1 MARFTVLTFCFLIC
15 TTRLAAQSSGQESVT
30 VIQLPVPG
38 TTTSVNTLNLGVE
51 VRGPFSGSASSTGA
65 MPFSG
70 RLTLAEAIERGLAYN
85 LGAIDASESAAE
97 ARAETH
103 SARSSLLPQIT
114 SDVTQARRQINLA
127 ALGIQI
133 DLPLAGFAFP
143 TLIGPFNVVDARVRL
158 FQSVYDRSAWANFR
172 AAQDAAQASEWSAR
186 DAREMVVLAVGA
198 QYLQVLASQARIA
211 SARAQLATAEAL
223 NSQTTAQHATG
234 MVARTDVNRTQ
245 VEVLTGRQRLVSLQS
260 DLAKQKIALTRLTGL
275 SPTDQ
280 YETVSVASFAAAPVL
295 DVDAAIAEA
304 LAHRADLKAAEASLR
319 AAERARTSVA
329 AERLPT
335 VFASA
340 DYGAIGTTL
349 REARGTFEVFGAVR
363 VPIWEGGRI
372 EAALQR
378 ADASLRGRR
387 AEVENI
393 RAQIVADVRN
403 ASLEVEAAASQVE
416 LARTNLD
423 TTRQTLELTRERFQ
437 AGITDSL
444 EVVRTQESVAS
455 ADLDLINSIFAH
467 NVAKLALARAV
478 GAATDHLPRFLSLP

>member
-378 ADASLRGRR
+378 A
-387 AEVENI
+387 EVENI